1 MYATP
6 KSPHPL
12 RLPEFFTHWMVGL
25 FMAVLLALT
34 GMAAHAAA
42 PAAGASISNQ
52 ASASYTDASA
62 TPRNVTSNVVST
74 TVTQVTSMTLTANG
88 AQTATPGSVVYYP
101 HTLTNTGNGTDT
113 FSLVGS
119 NAGGFTMTTSPT
131 NLTGVKFFADNGSGT
146 PTGPEIFSTGP
157 LAAGASFKLIAV
169 GTLPNTATA
178 TQTNTITVAGTSL
191 FNTGITASNTDVTTV
206 TTNAVVTLTKAI
218 SVANGF
224 PGIAAISGPPAVP
237 AVPGTLATYTLT
249 YTNTG
254 NSTATAVAITDV
266 IPAGMTFKAGTARW
280 SVTGAANAIG
290 SVGTAPNTLVSSIT
304 GQTFVATLAQV
315 TAGQSGTISFDVTVD
330 AGVAPSVLNNTATT
344 SYNNGASTVTG
355 TSNTVPF
362 TVLQTAA
369 VTLVGPT
376 ATPTANPGSTVS
388 FTNVVTN
395 TGTGV
400 DTFNITLGTNNFPTG
415 TTFQLFKTGGLTP
428 LVDTNGD
435 GIIDTG
441 PLAVGATYNVILKAT
456 LPPNATSTG
465 APFSIT
471 KTATSVFNPA
481 VSSTGTDTL
490 TTIANAAVD
499 LTNNSPTGPGVAA
512 GLVSDAAQVTNT
524 TNPGTTTT
532 FTLVTNNTGPSPD
545 SYNLTANNAFVFGG
559 TLALPTG
566 WTVTFKADNS
576 GGACTTTGASIINT
590 GNVPAGGSV
599 TVCAVVT
606 VPAGFPAGT
615 SDLYF
620 RAQSPTSNVVD
631 VIRDAVTVNAVR
643 SITITPNGAGQTYPG
658 GSYVY
663 SHTLTNNGN
672 VLEGN
677 GTVSALALATA
688 NNQSGWT
695 STLYFDA
702 GSLTGGTAA
711 AVSTGN
717 GALDGADPLITGNLS
732 AVLAAGLAPG
742 QSVTIFDKV
751 IAPSGAV
758 PGSVNAG
765 SVTVTTSQG
774 TYNLTLA
781 PAPAA
786 TVAVDSTT
794 VIAGNLTLVK
804 EQALAAST
812 AGVCAAPGTY
822 GIGTLSAKPG
832 DCVYYRITATN
843 VGSADATLVVV
854 SDVTPTF
861 TTINTTA
868 TMKIGA
874 AAATA
879 ATATPAVGATGAI
892 SANIGTLLPAQAA
905 VVIFS
910 VKLDQ

>member
-6 KSPHPL
+6 KSPHL
-12 RLPEFFTHWMVGL
+12 RLPESFAHWMVGL
-25 FMAVLLALT
+25 LMAVLLALT

-42 PAAGASISNQ
+42 PLAGASISNQ
-52 ASASYTDASA
+52 ASASYTDGSN
-62 TPRNVTSNVVST
+62 TSRTVTSNVVST

-88 AQTATPGSVVYYP
+88 TQTATPGSIVYYP

-113 FSLVGS
+113 FNLTSG
-119 NAGGFTMTTSPT
+119 NAGGFNM
-131 NLTGVKFFADNGSGT
+131 TGVQFFADSGSGT
-146 PTGPEIFSTGP
+146 PTGPAITSTGP

-178 TQTNTITVAGTSL
+178 AQTNTITVTGTST
-191 FNTGITASNTDVTTV
+191 FTPAVTASNTDVTTV
-206 TTNAVVTLTKAI
+206 TTNAVVTLTKGV
-218 SVANGF
+218 SVSNGL
-224 PGIAAISGPPAVP
+224 PGS
-237 AVPGTLATYTLT
+237 LATYTLT

-266 IPAGMTFKAGTARW
+266 IPAGMTFQTGTARW
-280 SVTGAANAIG
+280 SVTGPTTNAIG
-290 SVGTAPNTLVSSIT
+290 SVGTSPNTLVSSIS
-304 GQTFVATLAQV
+304 GQTFVATLNQV
-315 TAGQSGTISFDVTVD
+315 TAGQSGTISFQVAVN

-362 TVLQTAA
+362 TVLQTAN
-369 VTLVGPT
+369 VTLVGPA
-376 ATPTANPGSTVS
+376 ATPTANPGTTVS

-400 DTFNITLGTNNFPTG
+400 DTFNITLGATNNFPAG
-415 TTFQLFKTGGLTP
+415 TTFQLFKAGGLTP

-456 LPPNATSTG
+456 LPPNASATG

-471 KTATSVFNPA
+471 KTATSVFNPG
-481 VSSTGTDTL
+481 VSATDTDTL

-499 LTNNSPTGPGVAA
+499 LTNNAPISGGGVAGVGA
-512 GLVSDAAQVTNT
+512 GLVGDAAQATNPT
-524 TNPGTTTT
+524 DPGTTTT

-559 TLALPTG
+559 TLALPAG
-566 WTVTFKADNS
+566 WTVTFKAD
-576 GGACTTTGASIINT
+576 GGTGTCSTTGASIINT
-590 GNVPAGGSV
+590 GNVAAGGSS

-606 VPAGFPAGT
+606 VPAGFAAG
-615 SDLYF
+615 SVDLYF
-620 RAQSPTSNVVD
+620 RAESPTSGVSD
-631 VIRDAVTVNAVR
+631 IIRDQVTVNAVR

-672 VLEGN
+672 VLEGDAA
-677 GTVSALALATA
+677 VSALALATA
-688 NNQSGWT
+688 NQQPGWT

-702 GSLTGGTAA
+702 GSLTGGVAA
-711 AVSTGN
+711 AVSTGD

-758 PGSVNAG
+758 PGSVNATTL
-765 SVTVTTSQG
+765 TVTTTNGSY
-774 TYNLTLA
+774 TITV
-781 PAPAA
+781 PAA

-804 EQALAAST
+804 EQGLAASV
-812 AGVCAAPGTY
+812 AGVCPTSVTY

-854 SDVTPTF
+854 SDSTPTF
-861 TTINTTA
+861 TKVNTTA

-874 AAATA
+874 AAAVA
-879 ATATPAVGATGAI
+879 ATTTPAVGGVGAI

>member
-6 KSPHPL
+6 KSPHL
-12 RLPEFFTHWMVGL
+12 RLPESFAHWMVGL
-25 FMAVLLALT
+25 LMAVLLALT
-34 GMAAHAAA
+34 GMVAHAAA

-62 TPRNVTSNVVST
+62 TPRTVTSNVVST

-113 FSLVGS
+113 F
-119 NAGGFTMTTSPT
+119 
-131 NLTGVKFFADNGSGT
+131 NLTSSNTTNFGMVSVQFFADNGSGT
-146 PTGPEIFSTGP
+146 PTGPAITSTGP

-178 TQTNTITVAGTSL
+178 TQTNTITVTGTST
-191 FNTGITASNTDVTTV
+191 FDTNVKASNTDVTTV
-206 TTNAVVTLTKAI
+206 TTNAVVTLTKGV
-218 SVANGF
+218 SVNSGF
-224 PGIAAISGPPAVP
+224 PG
-237 AVPGTLATYTLT
+237 TTATYTLT

-304 GQTFVATLAQV
+304 GQTFVATLGQV

-330 AGVAPSVLNNTATT
+330 AGVAPSTLNNTATT
-344 SYNNGASTVTG
+344 SYNNGAATVTG

-400 DTFNITLGTNNFPTG
+400 DTFNITLGTNNFPAG
-415 TTFQLFKTGGLTP
+415 TTFQLFKSGGLTP

-435 GIIDTG
+435 GVIDTG
-441 PLAVGATYNVILKAT
+441 PMAVGATYDVILKAT
-456 LPPNATSTG
+456 LPPNATATG

-499 LTNNSPTGPGVAA
+499 LTNNAAIGGTGVAGVGA
-512 GLVSDAAQVTNT
+512 GLVGDAAKVTNT

-566 WTVTFKADNS
+566 WTVTFKADGGS
-576 GGACTTTGASIINT
+576 GTACSTTGASIINT
-590 GNVPAGGSV
+590 GNVPAGSSV

-606 VPAGFPAGT
+606 VPAGYAAGT
-615 SDLYF
+615 ESLYF
-620 RAQSPTSNVVD
+620 RAQSPTSGVVD

-672 VLEGN
+672 VLEGDAA
-677 GTVSALALATA
+677 VSALALATA
-688 NNQSGWT
+688 NNQPGWT

-702 GSLTGGTAA
+702 GSLTGGAA
-711 AVSTGN
+711 GAVSTGN

-758 PGSVNAG
+758 PGSVNAT
-765 SVTVTTSQG
+765 SVTVTTTNGSY
-774 TYNLTLA
+774 TIA
-781 PAPAA
+781 VPAA

-804 EQALAAST
+804 EQALATST
-812 AGVCAAPGTY
+812 AGVCGTPGAY

-868 TMKIGA
+868 TMQIGA

-879 ATATPAVGATGAI
+879 ATTTPAVGATGAI

>member
-1 MYATP
+1 MYVTP
-6 KSPHPL
+6 KSPHAL
-12 RLPEFFTHWMVGL
+12 RLPESFTHWMVGL

-42 PAAGASISNQ
+42 PLAGASISNQ

-62 TPRNVTSNVVST
+62 TPRTVTSNVVST
-74 TVTQVTSMTLTANG
+74 TVTQVRAMTLTADG

-113 FSLVGS
+113 FGLSSS
-119 NAGGFTMTTSPT
+119 NTGAFSM
-131 NLTGVKFFADNGSGT
+131 TGVQFFADSGSGT
-146 PTGPEIFSTGP
+146 PTGPAITSTGP
-157 LAAGASFKLIAV
+157 LAAGAFFKLIAV

-178 TQTNTITVAGTSL
+178 GQTNTITVTGTSVV
-191 FNTGITASNTDVTTV
+191 TPAATASNTDVTTV

-218 SVANGF
+218 SASSGA
-224 PGIAAISGPPAVP
+224 PGSGPY
-237 AVPGTLATYTLT
+237 TYTLT

-254 NSTATAVAITDV
+254 NSTATGLQITDI
-266 IPAGMTFKAGTARW
+266 IPTGMTYVPGSGRLSVAGATAQ
-280 SVTGAANAIG
+280 TDAAGDDAYKYDAA
-290 SVGTAPNTLVSSIT
+290 STTVRVLLPT
-304 GQTFVATLAQV
+304 V
-315 TAGQSGTISFDVTVD
+315 TAGQSGTVSFQVMVNS
-330 AGVAPSVLNNTATT
+330 GVAPGVLNNTATT
-344 SYNNGASTVTG
+344 LYNNGAATVPG

-369 VTLVGPT
+369 VTLVGPPPI
-376 ATPTANPGSTVS
+376 PTANPGATVS

-400 DTFNITLGTNNFPTG
+400 DTFNITLGATNNFPVG
-415 TTFQLFKTGGLTP
+415 TTFQLFKAGGLTP

-441 PLAVGATYNVILKAT
+441 PLAAGATYNVILKAT
-456 LPPNATSTG
+456 LPPTATGTG
-465 APFSIT
+465 APFSID
-471 KTATSVFNPA
+471 KTATSVFDPTKT
-481 VSSTGTDTL
+481 STGKDTL
-490 TTIANAAVD
+490 TTIVSAAVD
-499 LTNNSPTGPGVAA
+499 LTNNAAIGGTGVKGVGAGAA
-512 GLVSDAAQVTNT
+512 GDTAQVTNS

-545 SYNLTANNAFVFGG
+545 SYNLTANDAFVFGG
-559 TLALPTG
+559 TSTLPKD
-566 WTVTFKADNS
+566 WTVTFKAD
-576 GGACTTTGASIINT
+576 GGTGAACSTTGATISNT
-590 GNVPAGGSV
+590 GSVAPGSAV

-606 VPAGFPAGT
+606 VPAGYAAGT

-620 RAQSPTSNVVD
+620 RAQSPTSGVSD
-631 VIRDAVTVNAVR
+631 IIRDAVTVNAVR

-677 GTVSALALATA
+677 ATLSALALATA

-702 GSLTGGTAA
+702 GSLTGGVAA

-717 GALDGADPLITGNLS
+717 GALDGSDPLITANLS

-742 QSVTIFDKV
+742 QSVTIFNKV

-758 PGSVNAG
+758 PGSVNATTL
-765 SVTVTTSQG
+765 TVTTTNGSY
-774 TYNLTLA
+774 TIA
-781 PAPAA
+781 VPAA
-786 TVAVDSTT
+786 AVAVDSTT
-794 VIAGNLTLVK
+794 VIVGNLTLVK
-804 EQALAAST
+804 EQGLAAANGS
-812 AGVCAAPGTY
+812 GVCVGSVTY

-843 VGSADATLVVV
+843 VGSADATSVVV
-854 SDVTPTF
+854 SDATPTY

-868 TMKIGA
+868 TMKVGT

-879 ATATPAVGATGAI
+879 ATTTPAVGAVGAI
-892 SANIGTLLPAQAA
+892 TANIGTLAPTQSA

-910 VKLDQ
+910 VKLDK

>member
-1 MYATP
+1 MYAIP
-6 KSPHPL
+6 KSPHL
-12 RLPEFFTHWMVGL
+12 RLPESFAHWMVGL
-25 FMAVLLALT
+25 LMAVLLALT
-34 GMAAHAAA
+34 GMVAHAAA
-42 PAAGASISNQ
+42 PLAGASISNQ

-62 TPRNVTSNVVST
+62 TPRTVTSNVVST

-113 FSLVGS
+113 FNLTSA
-119 NAGGFTMTTSPT
+119 NAGAFSM
-131 NLTGVKFFADNGSGT
+131 TGVQFFADNGSGT
-146 PTGPEIFSTGP
+146 PTGPAITSTGP

-169 GTLPNTATA
+169 GTLPNTATT
-178 TQTNTITVAGTSL
+178 TQTNTITVTATSTFTPAL
-191 FNTGITASNTDVTTV
+191 TASNTDVTTV
-206 TTNAVVTLTKAI
+206 TTNAVVTLTKGI
-218 SVANGF
+218 SVSNGL
-224 PGIAAISGPPAVP
+224 PE
-237 AVPGTLATYTLT
+237 TLATYTLT

-266 IPAGMTFKAGTARW
+266 IPAGMTFQTGSARW
-280 SVTGAANAIG
+280 SVTG
-290 SVGTAPNTLVSSIT
+290 GTALNDTSVANTATPSGTSPNTLASSYT
-304 GQTFVATLAQV
+304 SGTRTFVATLAQV
-315 TAGQSGTISFDVTVD
+315 TAGQSGTISFQVKVNT
-330 AGVAPSVLNNTATT
+330 GVAPGVLNNTATT
-344 SYNNGASTVTG
+344 SYNNGAATVTG

-362 TVLQTAA
+362 TVLQTAN

-400 DTFNITLGTNNFPTG
+400 DTFNITLGATNNFPAG
-415 TTFQLFKTGGLTP
+415 TTFQLFKAGGLTP

-435 GIIDTG
+435 GVIDTG
-441 PLAVGATYNVILKAT
+441 PMAVGATYNVILKAT
-456 LPPNATSTG
+456 LPPNAVSTG

-490 TTIANAAVD
+490 TTVANAAVD
-499 LTNNSPTGPGVAA
+499 LTNNSPTGAGVPGAGA
-512 GLVSDAAQVTNT
+512 GLAADAAQVTNS

-532 FTLVTNNTGPSPD
+532 FALVTNNTGPSPD

-559 TLALPTG
+559 TLDLPDG
-566 WTVTFKADNS
+566 WTVTFKESVANS
-576 GGACTTTGASIINT
+576 CATTGASITNT
-590 GNVPAGGSV
+590 GNVAAGASV
-599 TVCAVVT
+599 KVCAVVT
-606 VPAGFPAGT
+606 VPAGYAAGT
-615 SDLYF
+615 VDLYF
-620 RAQSPTSNVVD
+620 RAQSPTSGVVD
-631 VIRDAVTVNAVR
+631 IIRDAVTVNAVR

-702 GSLTGGTAA
+702 GSLTGGAAA

-717 GALDGADPLITGNLS
+717 GALDGSDSLIIGNLS

-758 PGSVNAG
+758 PGAVNAT
-765 SVTVTTSQG
+765 SVTVTTTNGS
-774 TYNLTLA
+774 YSIA
-781 PAPAA
+781 APAA

-812 AGVCAAPGTY
+812 AGVCAATPGAY

-843 VGSADATLVVV
+843 VGSADATLVIV

-874 AAATA
+874 AAAVA
-879 ATATPAVGATGAI
+879 ATATPAVGATGPI